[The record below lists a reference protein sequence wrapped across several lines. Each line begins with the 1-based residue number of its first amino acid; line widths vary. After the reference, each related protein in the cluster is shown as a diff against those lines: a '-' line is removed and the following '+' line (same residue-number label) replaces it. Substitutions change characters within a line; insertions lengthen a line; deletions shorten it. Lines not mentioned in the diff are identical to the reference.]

1 MARIK
6 RSEIFRAERLKN
18 FMSTIVVV
26 KKNNETVI
34 AADTLTTYGNT
45 KESAAYVVNHEKI
58 FKYRDGFLGVS
69 GSASL
74 GIAVQD
80 FLAQTKKKP
89 SLETVSEIFR
99 FGLLLHKELKENYFL
114 IADDEEDFET
124 FRGDI
129 LIANR
134 RGIFGLSAYRFV
146 QEYTRFYANGSGSPY
161 ALGAIFAAY
170 ESKKSAAELADLGV
184 RAGIEFDDGSGL
196 PITSYKIE

>member
-1 MARIK
+1 
-6 RSEIFRAERLKN
+6 
-18 FMSTIVVV
+18 MSTIVVV
-26 KKNNETVI
+26 RKNNETVI
-34 AADTLTTYGNT
+34 AADTLTTYGNI
-45 KESAAYVVNHEKI
+45 KESAGYVVNHEKI
-58 FKYRDGFLGVS
+58 YKYRDNFLGVC

-80 FLAQTKKKP
+80 FLSKTKKKV
-89 SLETVSEIFR
+89 SFETVSEIFR

-114 IADDEEDFET
+114 IPDDEEDFET

-134 RGIFGLSAYRFV
+134 QGIFGLSAYRYV

-170 ESKKSAAELADLGV
+170 DSGKNAEELAVLGV
-184 RAGIEFDDGSGL
+184 TAGVEFDDGSGL
-196 PITSYKIE
+196 PVTFYKVK